1 MAREIF
7 DGFDFVSRPTVPFLW
22 MGLPE
27 PWLSGTFKAA
37 AYESGILIDDEDEFK
52 AGRVD
57 QIYHRVRIA
66 FSSPADRNVVENCF
80 LTLRRL
86 LENEQAGYEGVSDG
100 LGLALSLSI
109 YDWAGKAVFSCRTS

>member
-1 MAREIF
+1 VLSGAADTIREKSRIETKAREEIARRVF
-7 DGFDFVSRPTVPFLW
+7 SGFDFVSRPNIPFLW

-66 FSSPADRNVVENCF
+66 FSSPIDRNIVESSF
-80 LTLRRL
+80 LTLRQL
-86 LENEQAGYEGVSDG
+86 LENEQAGYEGSV
-100 LGLALSLSI
+100 
-109 YDWAGKAVFSCRTS
+109 